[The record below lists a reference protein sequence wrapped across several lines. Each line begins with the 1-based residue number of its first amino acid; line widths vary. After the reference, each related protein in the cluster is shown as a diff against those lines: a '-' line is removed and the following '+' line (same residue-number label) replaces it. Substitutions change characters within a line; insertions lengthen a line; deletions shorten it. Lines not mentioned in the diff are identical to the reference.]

1 MIFGFLHL
9 FSWLPWALSRRD
21 RESKEDHTVS
31 AFYEAFL
38 KERRIASEDEFC
50 EAWENTPVVV
60 KMTKAKVSKTTEIFC
75 GPNKLTRRT
84 LRRPITMGSDWD
96 ETVISDA
103 SFARRGA
110 ICIFVVRGKPC
121 NFGWIDE
128 HEWIRAD
135 NPGDA
140 RGKIY
145 LMSEERFEHFTPREK
160 AAH

>member
-1 MIFGFLHL
+1 
-9 FSWLPWALSRRD
+9 
-21 RESKEDHTVS
+21 
-31 AFYEAFL
+31 
-38 KERRIASEDEFC
+38 
-50 EAWENTPVVV
+50 
-60 KMTKAKVSKTTEIFC
+60 
-75 GPNKLTRRT
+75 
-84 LRRPITMGSDWD
+84 MGSDWD
-96 ETVISDA
+96 ETVISDT

-145 LMSEERFEHFTPREK
+145 LMSDERFEHFTPREK